1 MYRDLGVQNELS
13 TLEKK
18 VFSSESSLADVR
30 MSFKVKDEIQF
41 PPFYGQYNVQKGAK
55 QGALGMIMR

>member
-1 MYRDLGVQNELS
+1 MNWEQVR
-13 TLEKK
+13 KK
-18 VFSSESSLADVR
+18 VVQHHWQMSV
-30 MSFKVKDEIQF
+30 SFKVKDEIQF

>member
-1 MYRDLGVQNELS
+1 MNWEQDR
-13 TLEKK
+13 KK
-18 VFSSESSLADVR
+18 VFSSASSLADVR